1 VTNDHQAALLRLR
14 AKFPVGATH
23 RDGGRNILPAAEEVR
38 RYLTACGETR
48 ALVLV
53 WHDEHQ
59 CMEALDDVEI
69 ILPFGA
75 ERAGCIEVSTKTKH
89 EHLCWKVTAATVAP
103 PALPLP
109 TSAFDVSAFSTR
121 LGLAPRKLVPVPTL
135 YVRRS

>member
-23 RDGGRNILPAAEEVR
+23 RDGGLNILPAAEEVR

-75 ERAGCIEVSTKTKH
+75 ERAGCIEVSTKH
-89 EHLCWKVTAATVAP
+89 EHLRWKVTAATVAP

-109 TSAFDVSAFSTR
+109 TSAFDASTFSTHP
-121 LGLAPRKLVPVPTL
+121 GLAPRKLVPVPTL